1 MEKMTC
7 RQGMADTP
15 QVWIYY
21 KESGRGTPI
30 LMLHGNAETH
40 LIFDYYEKKLSM
52 KYRVIL
58 MDSRAHGRSRI
69 KPEYAESEFTTTD
82 MARDA
87 AALLDILHI
96 PSCILFGFSD
106 GANIALEFA
115 SLFPDRTRAVIA
127 ISGNVA
133 PDGLILPVRAF
144 CVGKYFC
151 LRAAAEFF
159 QHGHGNNFAR
169 KHIFPHLFHHQQL
182 ASLLCNSPM
191 ISHKQLE
198 KIQAPVLL
206 IAGTR
211 DLVKVSHSRLMA
223 RLIPRAQL
231 VLIKGAT
238 HTSMFGRKA
247 FYLKIIHDFL
257 DKSQA

>member
-1 MEKMTC
+1 MEKMIC
-7 RQGMADTP
+7 RQVMADTS

-21 KESGRGTPI
+21 RESGRGTPI

-127 ISGNVA
+127 ISGNVS
-133 PDGLILPVRAF
+133 PDGLIFPVRAF
-144 CVGKYFC
+144 CVGKYYC

-159 QHGHGNNFAR
+159 KHRNGNDFVR
-169 KHIFPHLFHHQQL
+169 KHIFPPLFHHQQL

-223 RLIPRAQL
+223 RLIPHAQL
-231 VLIKGAT
+231 VLVKGAT
-238 HTSMFGRKA
+238 HTAMFGRKA
-247 FYLKIIHDFL
+247 FYLKIISDFL
-257 DKSQA
+257 NKFS